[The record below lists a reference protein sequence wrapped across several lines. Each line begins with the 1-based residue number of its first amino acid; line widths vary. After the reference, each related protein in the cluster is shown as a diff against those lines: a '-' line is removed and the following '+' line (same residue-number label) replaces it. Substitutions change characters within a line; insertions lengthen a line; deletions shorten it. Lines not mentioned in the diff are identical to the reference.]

1 MHPPSIAGIILILLV
16 ALLLFGPNK
25 LPEFG
30 RSIGKSIRE
39 FKNATSGMMDGDKDT
54 EKQKKQESR

>member
-1 MHPPSIAGIILILLV
+1 MHPPTLTGIILILLV

-25 LPEFG
+25 LPELG

-39 FKNATSGMMDGDKDT
+39 FKNATSGMMDDDT
-54 EKQKKQESR
+54 EKKKGQER